1 MFLSASFCSNSLEIM
16 AEVGENLGDQYMTV
30 VFATPTRPGNV
41 YQIMKIGLLNTKIRQ
56 SFIFNWNKL
65 Y

>member
-1 MFLSASFCSNSLEIM
+1 M
-16 AEVGENLGDQYMTV
+16 AEVGEYLGDQYMTV

-41 YQIMKIGLLNTKIRQ
+41 YQIMKNGLLNTKIRQ